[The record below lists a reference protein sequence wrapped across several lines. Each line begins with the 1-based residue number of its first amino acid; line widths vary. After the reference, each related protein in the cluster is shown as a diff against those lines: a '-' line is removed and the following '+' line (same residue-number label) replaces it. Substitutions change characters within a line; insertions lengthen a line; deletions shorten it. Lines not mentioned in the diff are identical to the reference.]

1 YQDEMSIIHQ
11 FLSFLL
17 LPSLIVSTRDLCS
30 VYDPFK
36 VLPEHNK
43 FQIGGSF
50 PLHESDCTTLRPDVV
65 EEIVAIQWALT
76 HWNQNPVNNDAK
88 LGLYAGDTCSRSR
101 EALSQSLRF
110 LDSVG
115 YHEPAEC
122 RTTNTGPKL
131 LGLICPKDVS
141 SSISLG
147 SILSVSDLPVAA
159 YSPLAAAAMQGMG
172 VPNLLATTPTL
183 DVFIDSLI
191 RVLSSLRSNLVAIVE
206 DKENPEMTHKVT
218 TQLREADIH
227 VAEILPTDHPLLT
240 RALNDSDSTII
251 VSLLN
256 KTMLFDTLSRPSINH
271 IDKLWISIP
280 IEGEALSTQQ
290 QTSILPDQ
298 STLELISIQPRFI
311 ELPQFRDYFLRV
323 LKNNYKSY
331 ALLTT
336 YVEQVYGCKGDSCPT
351 DRETLMAKYTQARTA
366 EAVIRMTYAFAAVGK
381 IIGGDEEK
389 YAVCEHATS
398 ECTTL
403 IMNELL
409 NLDFV
414 FGLSDPS
421 ELIGQHLRFFRSR
434 EGVILAEGMPI
445 EAIRISNGGE
455 NIYKVLE
462 YRTAKNPEVISSPMK
477 PSDTRFRSICAP
489 FRPFCGQCQTVVPV
503 NSARHFLSVPQH
515 YPLYLVALF
524 DMHEGQSCNG
534 MDNTDIS
541 LPMAFVHTVWT
552 FKQRFPQLSVLQNL
566 DLGALLVD
574 TCSSGKQAV
583 ETVVRAESQCFRFSQ
598 AGRNITIVPGSVFG
612 YVSSL
617 KAQSG
622 QSLRG
627 FFSSGDANTAFV
639 SIDSEQLRHSFSALP
654 PSRTQIVALLRL
666 LNHNQWSFVT
676 VALAENDAESLGLF
690 SHFERLAHESEVC
703 IAEVLSIKNGEEMP
717 KGGSTNVTLIFS
729 PSRLAASFIE
739 SSSALIH
746 VLIGDSHDFSI
757 HTQKIFP
764 GTISV
769 QPKDIVY
776 EDFKEWAA
784 STTPLSLPEM
794 WFWSYIEK
802 KHECALSQSSK
813 FVYGRMCSGDELID
827 IKNLGRM
834 TRAGYLARGVERLLF
849 SLDAVYRKLC
859 PQQIGLCAEFYA
871 KGRKIVAETLAKA
884 KAEDEIE
891 IFEWMGEEFIP
902 IGNWTT
908 RGGLRMAKM
917 SRSSSTPIV
926 SHCTPPLCKCFLDRD
941 FFQRPLDDFSLVES
955 SDVSTGSYI
964 KRQPVG
970 ELIAYPSITDHLTKG
985 IWRRQPHNLVLLLI
999 VTFLLIVA
1007 ISVLLLILIKIY
1019 HRVVKGNQ
1027 SLGITLLIGIISL
1040 YSTSYFFIFDPTDIV
1055 CRLRATLH
1063 GLSYSIS
1070 FGVMIAKATQLR
1082 NAETLGF
1089 ANIIHISFWNYWLLL
1104 FFIVGVQI
1112 ALAVR
1117 WFAEPFMASLTSNGD
1132 MMCSLGREEFVL
1144 ANIYVVILLLLAL
1157 FLNARNRNIKR
1168 NYKETKWLFFASV
1181 ACTLVWVAWIVSYFI
1196 VPFQYKDATV
1206 VIALLSCG
1214 SILMAF
1220 LFFPKIYILLS
1231 YEPVV
1236 VEFKRDQDKLPAHL
1250 FEREETPPSLRR
1262 AISPTSSTN
1271 GSNGD
1276 QSVGESPSGSSV
1288 GNYSDDN
1295 GPIFT
1300 TIMRK
1305 KKARSSDSGKDRSP
1319 THSEVF
1325 SPEPS
1330 VIRCQSSRS
1339 EESAHHL
1346 PMELR
1351 LG

>member
-1 YQDEMSIIHQ
+1 MS
-11 FLSFLL
+11 FLSTVR
-17 LPSLIVSTRDLCS
+17 IVLER
-30 VYDPFK
+30 
-36 VLPEHNK
+36 
-43 FQIGGSF
+43 
-50 PLHESDCTTLRPDVV
+50 
-65 EEIVAIQWALT
+65 
-76 HWNQNPVNNDAK
+76 
-88 LGLYAGDTCSRSR
+88 
-101 EALSQSLRF
+101 
-110 LDSVG
+110 
-115 YHEPAEC
+115 
-122 RTTNTGPKL
+122 
-131 LGLICPKDVS
+131 LICPKDVS

-280 IEGEALSTQQ
+280 IEGEALSTQE

-389 YAVCEHATS
+389 YA
-398 ECTTL
+398 
-403 IMNELL
+403 
-409 NLDFV
+409 
-414 FGLSDPS
+414 
-421 ELIGQHLRFFRSR
+421 GQHLRFFRSR

-503 NSARHFLSVPQH
+503 NSA
-515 YPLYLVALF
+515 
-524 DMHEGQSCNG
+524 
-534 MDNTDIS
+534 
-541 LPMAFVHTVWT
+541 VWT

-566 DLGALLVD
+566 ELGALLVD

-639 SIDSEQLRHSFSALP
+639 SIDRYFLPSFLLVIPLSLSVNNFVILSLLFLHHVLKSSHFFVYSIIINGVSSLSLWLRMWAE
-654 PSRTQIVALLRL
+654 SRDT
-666 LNHNQWSFVT
+666 
-676 VALAENDAESLGLF
+676 DAESLGLF
-690 SHFERLAHESEVC
+690 SHFERLAHESGVC

-794 WFWSYIEK
+794 WFWSYIEN
-802 KHECALSQSSK
+802 KHQCALSQSSK

-827 IKNLGRM
+827 MKNLGRM

-964 KRQPVG
+964 KRQP
-970 ELIAYPSITDHLTKG
+970 IADHLTKG

-999 VTFLLIVA
+999 ITFLLIVA

-1027 SLGITLLIGIISL
+1027 SLGITLLVGIIAL

-1063 GLSYSIS
+1063 GLAYSIS

-1132 MMCSLGREEFVL
+1132 MMCTLGREEFAL

-1181 ACTLVWVAWIVSYFI
+1181 ACTLVWVAWILSYFI

-1295 GPIFT
+1295 
-1300 TIMRK
+1300 
-1305 KKARSSDSGKDRSP
+1305 
-1319 THSEVF
+1319 V
-1325 SPEPS
+1325 
-1330 VIRCQSSRS
+1330 
-1339 EESAHHL
+1339 
-1346 PMELR
+1346 
-1351 LG
+1351 